1 MKLATFTAAESGT
14 RPRFGVVLETESG
27 EVVVDPRAARA
38 AQLIAGGADA
48 ATAGARAA
56 AEVPADVVGYFVSG
70 SSGTALVSA
79 ALEYYRESAAEGPV
93 RGADGESAAFPV
105 EQVRLLAPVPRPRR
119 IRDYLTYE
127 EHATGAGVAVPE
139 AFAHMP
145 ICYKCNPDSV
155 VGPGDPILWPSYTE
169 QLDYEL
175 EVGFYVSREARN
187 LTVDEAE
194 SAIGGVTFF
203 NDVSARDIQLY
214 EMSMHIGPSKGK
226 DFCSPMGPYAVTMDE
241 LDEFAIEV
249 TASVNGEVWSAGST
263 KNRRYSFAQV
273 LAWASLHETVY
284 PGEFL
289 AVGTVGGGCGL
300 ELDRWIQPGDLIEFA
315 SPQLG
320 VLRNAVGPRE
330 VLPAGGG
337 LASFQGAPPVR
348 RAP

>member
-1 MKLATFTAAESGT
+1 MKLATFTATESGA
-14 RPRFGVVLETESG
+14 RARFGVVLETDAG
-27 EVVVDPRAARA
+27 EMVLDPRAARA
-38 AQLIAGGADA
+38 AHLIAGGADR
-48 ATAGARAA
+48 ATAGIRAA
-56 AEVPADVVGYFVSG
+56 TEIPGDVVGYF
-70 SSGTALVSA
+70 TAGAHGAAQVSA
-79 ALEYYRESAAEGPV
+79 AVAEYQTLAARGPV
-93 RGADGESAAFPV
+93 FGADGESAAHSV
-105 EQVRLLAPVPRPRR
+105 EHVRLLAPVPRPRR

-127 EHATGAGVAVPE
+127 DHATGAGVAVPE
-139 AFAHMP
+139 AFEHMP

-187 LTVDEAE
+187 LSVEDAQ
-194 SAIGGVTFF
+194 SAIGAVTFF

-214 EMSMHIGPSKGK
+214 EMSLRIGPSKGK
-226 DFCSPMGPYAVTMDE
+226 DFCTPMGPYAVTLDE

-249 TASVNGEVWSAGST
+249 TASVNGEIWSAGT
-263 KNRRYSFAQV
+263 TEHRRYSFAQV

-300 ELDRWIQPGDLIEFA
+300 ELDRWIQPGDVVEFS

-320 VLRNAVGPRE
+320 VLRNRVGQRE
-330 VLPAGGG
+330 TVPADAG
-337 LASFQGAPPVR
+337 LASYRGAPPVR
-348 RAP
+348 RSS

>member
-1 MKLATFTAAESGT
+1 MKLATFTAAESGY
-14 RPRFGVVLETESG
+14 RPRLGVVLETDSG
-27 EVVVDPRAARA
+27 QVIVDPRASRA
-38 AQLIAGGADA
+38 AYLRDGGAA
-48 ATAGARAA
+48 PATAGARAA
-56 AEVPADVVGYFVSG
+56 AEIPADVVGYFVSG
-70 SSGTALVSA
+70 ADGAAQVSS
-79 ALEYYRESAAEGPV
+79 ALEQYRVLATRESAPAV
-93 RGADGESAAFPV
+93 DGESIAFAAGD
-105 EQVRLLAPVPRPRR
+105 VRLLAPVPRPRR

-139 AFAHMP
+139 AFSHMP

-155 VGPGDPILWPSYTE
+155 VGPDDPILWPSYTE

-187 LTVDEAE
+187 LTVEQAQT
-194 SAIGGVTFF
+194 AIGAVTFF

-214 EMSMHIGPSKGK
+214 EMSMRIGPSKGK
-226 DFCSPMGPYAVTMDE
+226 DFCTPMGPYAVTPDE
-241 LDEFAIEV
+241 VDEFAIEV
-249 TASVNGEVWSAGST
+249 TASVNGEVWSAGT
-263 KNRRYSFAQV
+263 TEHRRYSFAQV

-300 ELDRWIQPGDLIEFA
+300 ELNRWIQPGDVIEFS

-320 VLRNAVGPRE
+320 VLRNTVGPRE
-330 VLPAGGG
+330 VLPDGAG